1 MTRTLDSGR
10 QVSLAF
16 RTVARFFTGFDATTV
31 SDKSSDA

>member
-10 QVSLAF
+10 QVSLAL
-16 RTVARFFTGFDATTV
+16 RTITGLFAGFYATTV